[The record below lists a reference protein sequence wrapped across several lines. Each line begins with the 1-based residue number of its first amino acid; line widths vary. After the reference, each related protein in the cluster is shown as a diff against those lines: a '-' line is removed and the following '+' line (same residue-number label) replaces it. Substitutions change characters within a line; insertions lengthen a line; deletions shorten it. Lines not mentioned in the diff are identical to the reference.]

1 MLSSQEDAD
10 NTGADEGNIE
20 WKETHISYVK
30 IHCGTQ

>member
-10 NTGADEGNIE
+10 NTGADEENIE